1 MLLLYLTLSCVTF
14 GSSFAHL
21 ENTKKCYGSFLKMPF
36 MYIPPIFDGQ
46 MFFTPSNGG
55 SRKLVMDK
63 RESKDPRL
71 KMYLTSVQFTDL
83 TVRDEGTFSVSKDG
97 NTLQDIIHLE
107 VIDCNDK
114 VTKNYR
120 GSYSFDIPTH
130 AEYLEFI
137 PLQSLDLPQV
147 LWNRSDPATNT
158 GGRGRLKRGTWEMK
172 NLNQDDM
179 GLYHTIGKDNAL
191 LSWVSLNVTATK
203 DNYKINE
210 QESLLM
216 PYPFSDTPWT
226 VTFKAEG
233 QEYEETLLKA
243 GRLHRG
249 YQSDSGHWTLPDRT
263 QYKAHGIE
271 ISPVE
276 VSDSGTFRFRDQG
289 GHLAKIV
296 ELVVYGDKDPFV
308 FVGIAVGIFLALLVC
323 CCCVRKCCCQ
333 KSSSKVVET
342 APPTA
347 TVPASYY
354 PAVNQ
359 PAGTRHT
366 ARPANN
372 YSYQP
377 YSQAPGGPTAEPSV
391 NVHVN
396 PLQPEGAPLGR
407 QEVDGGSAPGSSFL
421 SSDPGPR
428 FEMKLTSPLPLS
440 AESNFSHVYTSAKLN
455 FL

>member
-1 MLLLYLTLSCVTF
+1 
-14 GSSFAHL
+14 
-21 ENTKKCYGSFLKMPF
+21 
-36 MYIPPIFDGQ
+36 
-46 MFFTPSNGG
+46 
-55 SRKLVMDK
+55 
-63 RESKDPRL
+63 
-71 KMYLTSVQFTDL
+71 
-83 TVRDEGTFSVSKDG
+83 
-97 NTLQDIIHLE
+97 
-107 VIDCNDK
+107 
-114 VTKNYR
+114 
-120 GSYSFDIPTH
+120 
-130 AEYLEFI
+130 
-137 PLQSLDLPQV
+137 
-147 LWNRSDPATNT
+147 
-158 GGRGRLKRGTWEMK
+158 MK

-179 GLYHTIGKDNAL
+179 GHYHTRGKDNAL
-191 LSWVSLNVTATK
+191 LGLVSLEVTATK
-203 DNYKINE
+203 ENYKRKE
-210 QESLLM
+210 QELLLM
-216 PYPFSDTPWT
+216 HYPFSDTPWT
-226 VTFKAEG
+226 VTFKAKEE
-233 QEYEETLLKA
+233 EYEETLLKA
-243 GRLHRG
+243 GRRHRG
-249 YQSDSGHWTLPDRT
+249 YESYSGRWTLPDRI
-263 QYKAHGIE
+263 QLEALGIE
-271 ISPVE
+271 INPVE
-276 VSDSGTFRFRDQG
+276 VSDTGTFRFRDQG

-296 ELVVYGDKDPFV
+296 ELVVYRDPPTDPDRTFV

-366 ARPANN
+366 AKPATN

-377 YSQAPGGPTAEPSV
+377 YSQAPRGPTAEPSV

-407 QEVDGGSAPGSSFL
+407 QEVDGASAPGSNFL

-440 AESNFSHVYTSAKLN
+440 AESNFPHVYTSAKLN

>member
-1 MLLLYLTLSCVTF
+1 
-14 GSSFAHL
+14 
-21 ENTKKCYGSFLKMPF
+21 
-36 MYIPPIFDGQ
+36 

-63 RESKDPRL
+63 GESKDPRL
-71 KMYLTSVQFTDL
+71 KIDLTSVQFTDL
-83 TVRDEGTFSVSKDG
+83 TVRDEGTFSVSIDG
-97 NTLQDIIHLE
+97 NTVQDIIHLE

-114 VTKNYR
+114 VTKYYR
-120 GSYSFDIPTH
+120 GSYSFNIRKQ

-137 PLQSLDLPQV
+137 PLQSVDLPKV

-158 GGRGRLKRGTWEMK
+158 VGRGQLKHGTWEMK

-191 LSWVSLNVTATK
+191 LGWVSLEVKATK
-203 DNYKINE
+203 ENYKIKE

-216 PYPFSDTPWT
+216 RYPFSDTPWT
-226 VTFKAEG
+226 VTFKGEG
-233 QEYEETLLKA
+233 EKYEETLLKA

-249 YQSDSGHWTLPDRT
+249 YQSDSGRWTLPDRT
-263 QYKAHGIE
+263 QLEMYGIE
-271 ISPVE
+271 ISSVE
-276 VSDSGTFRFRDQG
+276 VSDSGTFKFRDQG

-296 ELVVYGDKDPFV
+296 ELVVYGDSEHTFV
-308 FVGIAVGIFLALLVC
+308 YVGIAVGILLALLVC

-359 PAGTRHT
+359 PA
-366 ARPANN
+366 RPATN
-372 YSYQP
+372 YQYQP
-377 YSQAPGGPTAEPSV
+377 YSQAPRGPTAEPSV

-407 QEVDGGSAPGSSFL
+407 QEVDGASAPGSSFL

-440 AESNFSHVYTSAKLN
+440 AESNFPHVYTSAKLN